1 MTSYSLPSRMSLYF
15 LTFSS
20 LCLSWMVSMTSSFF
34 DPEDIDEADLVAAHR
49 LPVWN
54 SGEKFR

>member
-1 MTSYSLPSRMSLYF
+1 MYF

-20 LCLSWMVSMTSSFF
+20 LCLSWMVSMTF
-34 DPEDIDEADLVAAHR
+34 DPEDIDEADFVAAHR

>member
-1 MTSYSLPSRMSLYF
+1 
-15 LTFSS
+15 
-20 LCLSWMVSMTSSFF
+20 MTSSFF